1 MSSCIFYR
9 PKTWLCKVPTVSVV
23 QASVLSFKL
32 VIALFCKRPRH
43 VVDFSSS
50 TYPLNLSG
58 VIAKLSSAEQ
68 SRMTTLQRELIRFV
82 AIIAGFAI
90 AVAVLIVILWAA
102 WYDELIFHLIQ
113 RIIYCR
119 LRRSFPGTINVPTLL
134 VDVVSVMG
142 LSYSFFRPSVFTQF
156 LFKQLPSFRKD
167 FPLRSPFPL
176 PR

>member
-1 MSSCIFYR
+1 M
-9 PKTWLCKVPTVSVV
+9 
-23 QASVLSFKL
+23 ALSFKL
-32 VIALFCKRPRH
+32 EIGPFCKCPYQSLSIRH
-43 VVDFSSS
+43 FVF
-50 TYPLNLSG
+50 TLNLSG

-68 SRMTTLQRELIRFV
+68 TRMTTLQREILRFV
-82 AIIAGFAI
+82 AIVGGCAI
-90 AVAVLIVILWAA
+90 AVAILIVILWAA
-102 WYDELIFHLIQ
+102 WYDELVFHLIQ

-142 LSYSFFRPSVFTQF
+142 LSYSFFRPSVFTQS